1 MKKTFVF
8 LLSVF
13 VVTSLF
19 AVTTEYDSN
28 GYIVQ
33 GYGNRRYKDGQE
45 VSFKYFQEI
54 RLFSGIELDNWYVVE
69 QELDAGIDI
78 NAKVIVVEDG
88 IRMEYTPLGF
98 AVMNGKSNMAIKLL
112 ERGAIGVQFLNNTVQ
127 GKSYQTNIPLLIFQN
142 VYFTKNLSRD
152 VVLAYI
158 EKFSF
163 YPYDSYVHVAAI
175 GEDAEVIEK
184 MLSRQLEYLD
194 NPDSSWDTRSYD
206 EILQQDIFGGSIRP
220 IFANLICSNW
230 IKAQING
237 KTDNSVSVKSTF
249 IIAQLLKTPFGTKY
263 SKELKEIFFD
273 EIEKIDAENRFG
285 KDENYQK
292 LKLIFEML

>member
-78 NAKVIVVEDG
+78 NAKVIVAEG
-88 IRMEYTPLGF
+88 NIRMEYTPLAF

-112 ERGAIGVQFLNNTVQ
+112 ERGARNNYLKNFVQ
-127 GKSYQTNIPLLIFQN
+127 GKSWNTSITDLIFQH
-142 VYFTKNLSRD
+142 VYVTKQLSRD
-152 VVLAYI
+152 VVLK
-158 EKFSF
+158 ELEENGGSH
-163 YPYDSYVHVAAI
+163 SYNGNCYLYACI
-175 GEDAEVIEK
+175 GEDGEVIEK
-184 MLSRQLEYLD
+184 MLSEEIKLANRGADEEEIEEIIKETILD
-194 NPDSSWDTRSYD
+194 
-206 EILQQDIFGGSIRP
+206 GSIP
-220 IFANLICSNW
+220 TIFASLINSKC
-230 IKAQING
+230 IRAQING

-249 IIAQLLKTPFGTKY
+249 IIMQLLKTPFGTKY

-273 EIEKIDAENRFG
+273 EMEKIDAETQFG

>member
-1 MKKTFVF
+1 MKKAFIF

-78 NAKVIVVEDG
+78 NAKVIVAEG
-88 IRMEYTPLGF
+88 NIRMEYTPLAF

-112 ERGAIGVQFLNNTVQ
+112 ERGARNNYLKNFVQ
-127 GKSYQTNIPLLIFQN
+127 GKSWNTSITDLIFQH
-142 VYFTKNLSRD
+142 VYVTKQLSRD
-152 VVLAYI
+152 VVLK
-158 EKFSF
+158 ELEENGGSC
-163 YPYDSYVHVAAI
+163 SYGNNCYLYACV
-175 GEDAEVIEK
+175 GEDGEVIEK
-184 MLSRQLEYLD
+184 MLSGELKLA
-194 NPDSSWDTRSYD
+194 NNGAD
-206 EILQQDIFGGSIRP
+206 EEAIKEIILGGSIP
-220 IFANLICSNW
+220 MIFASLINSKC
-230 IKAQING
+230 IRAQING
-237 KTDNSVSVKSTF
+237 KADNSVSVKSTF
-249 IIAQLLKTPFGTKY
+249 IIMQLLKTPFGTKY

-273 EIEKIDAENRFG
+273 EMEKIDAETQFG